1 MDTTTWLIV
10 LAVDV
15 LIAYLIANYQ
25 KENGYSFGK
34 SLVGALIGLLGLT
47 LLAVKGM
54 LSL

>member
-1 MDTTTWLIV
+1 MDTSAWLIF
-10 LAVDV
+10 LLVDV

-25 KENGYSFGK
+25 KSNGFTFIKSFI
-34 SLVGALIGLLGLT
+34 GALIGILGLT

>member
-1 MDTTTWLIV
+1 METSTWLIV
-10 LAVDV
+10 LIVDI

-25 KENGYSFGK
+25 KSNGFTFIKSFI
-34 SLVGALIGLLGLT
+34 GALIGILGLT

>member
-25 KENGYSFGK
+25 KSNGFSFT
-34 SLVGALIGLLGLT
+34 SSFVGALIGVFGLT
-47 LLAVKGM
+47 LLAVKGL